1 MTHYERSTLERLLEA
16 GAAADALTPG
26 YAIVRN
32 ALVDGTAVNIRSD
45 VWHQVKPQLAAAGI
59 AYWSEQLWFDGGS
72 YWICV
77 SMAADDL
84 DALNVVLAS
93 YGHEAVQD
101 RGRLWQWLAAITLTL
116 LALSVLLLAA
126 VVGGAL

>member
-45 VWHQVKPQLAAAGI
+45 VWHQVKPKLAAAGI
-59 AYWSEQLWFDGGS
+59 AYWSEQLWFDGS
-72 YWICV
+72 SHWICV
-77 SMAADDL
+77 SMAADDI
-84 DALNVVLAS
+84 DALNVLLAS
-93 YGHEAVQD
+93 YGHEEVHD
-101 RGRLWQWLAAITLTL
+101 RGRLWQWLALVLFAL
-116 LALSVLLLAA
+116 LAGAVLLLAA
-126 VVGGAL
+126 IVGGAL